1 MPCVVLPKSWRR
13 PVGSQEQHTQLQAFR
28 ALLELQTHDSFFF
41 FPLQAFLGSHRE
53 QIYSLKWN
61 TSSIPLNNT
70 LQYHMILVFLSLT
83 YFNQYDDFLVHPCC
97 VIMAL
102 FHSFY
107 DWVIYHHW
115 RRKWQP
121 TPLFLPGESQG
132 WGSLVGSHLWGCT
145 ELDTTEAT

>member
-1 MPCVVLPKSWRR
+1 MEEASGKPGTAHTASGFQGPPRAAD
-13 PVGSQEQHTQLQAFR
+13 TQLF
-28 ALLELQTHDSFFF
+28 FFF
-41 FPLQAFLGSHRE
+41 FPLQVFLGSHRE